1 MRPTLAL
8 AIVCA
13 TVAIAKR
20 APAAAP
26 ELGDRGH
33 FVLSAERLFGYVH
46 STTGTTTAGG
56 LETSRSTDSFTL
68 LTSPAGVST
77 TGYGWPRIALDAFV
91 ARNISLGGSLGI
103 VHLSPDGGDS
113 ITGFIVAPRIGYAG
127 RLTSHLAIW
136 PRLGFTYVQ
145 LSTNPAGGGP
155 DITLKSYAL
164 TAEVP
169 VALFVT
175 PGVALTIGPTFD
187 LGIGGSRSLGGAS
200 VDSQVNDFGIQAGLL
215 VVL

>member
-1 MRPTLAL
+1 MRPALAL

-13 TVAIAKR
+13 TAAIPKQAS
-20 APAAAP
+20 AAEPA
-26 ELGDRGH
+26 LGDRGH

-46 STTGTTTAGG
+46 STAETTTAGG
-56 LETSRSTDSFTL
+56 VETSQSTDSFTL
-68 LTSPAGVST
+68 FTSPAGVS

-91 ARNISLGGSLGI
+91 ARGISLGGSLGM

-113 ITGFIVAPRIGYAG
+113 ITGFIVAPRVGYAA
-127 RLTSHLAIW
+127 RLGARVAIW

-145 LSTNPAGGGP
+145 LSTNPAGAAA
-155 DITLKSYAL
+155 DVTLKSYAI

-169 VALFVT
+169 FALFVT
-175 PGVALTIGPTFD
+175 PGVALTIAPTFD

-200 VDSQVNDFGIQAGLL
+200 VDSQVNDFGVHAGLF
-215 VVL
+215 VVF